1 MPPGPG
7 DAVGG
12 VRLEIYPTA
21 KDADNGTNSLGA
33 ATTATSGDE
42 AGFAVFEFAREDD
55 AGRSGNETDHRVFVK
70 VMEPGHA
77 DLVVSDEDRMEIEYE
92 AIDRV
97 SRVPA
102 AVRLLNT
109 RANFQWWVKSD
120 ANAKDGNRFLKGWE
134 AINSDATDIDGKAIY
149 SGAVD
154 ISDLPK
160 TFTVALNTDQ
170 ADAVD
175 MGERWV
181 QSPALTHVHDGL
193 NLPSDNTPS
202 DNDLGSIYVT
212 WRTQALVVGVYREAD
227 DASGYTNYQSNL
239 AGGDHRPVPSVGREM
254 TVELLARDSQDSLQ
268 LYEWDHDPALFTSGL
283 EAR

>member
-1 MPPGPG
+1 MTGLLRAALADAGYRFTG
-7 DAVGG
+7 DATGEMVD
-12 VRLEIYPTA
+12 V
-21 KDADNGTNSLGA
+21 A
-33 ATTATSGDE
+33 AA
-42 AGFAVFEFAREDD
+42 AG
-55 AGRSGNETDHRVFVK
+55 
-70 VMEPGHA
+70 
-77 DLVVSDEDRMEIEYE
+77 
-92 AIDRV
+92 
-97 SRVPA
+97 
-102 AVRLLNT
+102 NT
-109 RANFQWWVKSD
+109 VNFPFRITRQRWAKSD

-134 AINSDATDIDGKAIY
+134 AINGEATYIDGKATY

-154 ISDLPK
+154 VSDLPK

-193 NLPSDNTPS
+193 VLPS

-227 DASGYTNYQSNL
+227 DASGYTDYQSNL

-254 TVELLARDSQDSLQ
+254 TVELLARDSQELPLHATRVVGRRGGEGPPPRARQGPPDLTHHPSLEVRRCSRISPVRFPGRGRSHGGTRGWATRQ
-268 LYEWDHDPALFTSGL
+268 VGRATAKRTIRGSHG
-283 EAR
+283 